1 MLKNNNFIL
10 VFFYIISCFSCAS
23 ANPYKGLKFPERDS
37 LLKHR
42 IEFIRRDFKSVGLFT
57 SVVNNGKIVYS
68 ATFGY
73 NPDYSDTTIRTPIR
87 DNDMFL
93 IASVSKTFVGTAIL
107 QLVEKKR
114 ITLDDDVNKYLDFSV
129 RNPKYPQ
136 IPITIRML
144 LCHRSSLKRNSPYPD
159 FLFVIKEGNTNK
171 LISLFEDFVPNSK
184 LSYSNMGFDILGA
197 VIENVTGIRFDDYVD
212 NNILKPLGLGGGYD
226 VQKLDT
232 SCFVRTYSYK
242 NGKFVKL
249 SPVYSKKRIQ
259 DNDYKL
265 GYSTSVLWPAGGM
278 VISGNDLTRYMM
290 AHMNK
295 GKLKGCKRILN
306 KQSEELLW
314 ARQEGTN
321 YGLSFV
327 HSILQKIIP
336 GVDLIGMTGGAR
348 GIHSV
353 MMFNPEERIGFVVI
367 CNGCTSK
374 SADGIEMNKL
384 IMKELYDAYIAH

>member
-1 MLKNNNFIL
+1 MLKKYNISL
-10 VFFYIISCFSCAS
+10 IFFYVFSCFSCAS
-23 ANPYKGLKFPERDS
+23 ANPYKGLTFIERDS

-42 IEFIRRDFKSVGLFT
+42 IEGIRENFKSVGLYV
-57 SVVNNGKIVYS
+57 SAVNKGVIVYS
-68 ATFGY
+68 STFGY
-73 NPDYSDTTIRTPIR
+73 NPDYSDTTKRIPIR
-87 DNDMFL
+87 DNDLFL

-114 ITLDDDVNKYLDFSV
+114 IALDDDVNKYLDFSV

-144 LCHRSSLKRNSPYPD
+144 LCHRSGLKRNSPYPD

-171 LISLFEDFVPNSK
+171 LISLFEDFAPNSK
-184 LSYSNMGFDILGA
+184 SSYSNMGFDILGA
-197 VIENVTGIRFDDYVD
+197 VIENVTGIRFDDYVN

-232 SCFVRTYSYK
+232 SRFVRTYSYK
-242 NGKFVKL
+242 DGKYVKL

-259 DNDYKL
+259 DKDYKL
-265 GYSTSVLWPAGGM
+265 GYSTTVLWPAGGM
-278 VISGNDLTRYMM
+278 VISGKDLTKYML
-290 AHMNK
+290 AHIKK
-295 GKLKGCKRILN
+295 GKLKGTKRIL
-306 KQSEELLW
+306 KEQSERLLW
-314 ARQEGTN
+314 ERQMKSGF
-321 YGLSFV
+321 GLSFV
-327 HSILQKIIP
+327 HVSQTFI
-336 GVDLIGMTGGAR
+336 GVDLVGMTGGAR

-353 MMFNPEERIGFVVI
+353 MMFNPEQKLGFVVI

-384 IMKELYDAYIAH
+384 IMKELYDAYIVH

>member
-1 MLKNNNFIL
+1 MFKYLL
-10 VFFYIISCFSCAS
+10 LTFFYCVACFSCTG
-23 ANPYKGLKFPERDS
+23 ANPYKGLTVSERDS
-37 LLKHR
+37 LLKYR
-42 IEFIRRDFKSVGLFT
+42 IECIRRNFKSIGLFT

-73 NPDYSDTTIRTPIR
+73 NPDYDDTTKRTPIR
-87 DNDMFL
+87 TDDMFL
-93 IASVSKTFVGTAIL
+93 LASVSKTFVGTAIL

-144 LCHRSSLKRNSPYPD
+144 LCHRSGLKRNSPYPD
-159 FLFVIKEGNTNK
+159 FLFVIKEGKTNK
-171 LISLFEDFVPNSK
+171 LISLFEDFAPNSK
-184 LSYSNMGFDILGA
+184 SSYSNMGFDVLGA

-212 NNILKPLGLGGGYD
+212 KNILKPLGLGGGYD
-226 VQKLDT
+226 IQKLDT
-232 SCFVRTYSYK
+232 CRFVRTYSYK
-242 NGKFVKL
+242 NGKFVML
-249 SPVYSKKRIQ
+249 SPVYSKKRIK

-278 VISGNDLTRYMM
+278 IISGNDLTRYMM

-295 GKLKGCKRILN
+295 GKLKGCKKILN

-314 ARQEGTN
+314 ARQEGTD
-321 YGLSFV
+321 YGLSFA
-327 HSILQKIIP
+327 HFHFKKNIP

-353 MMFNPEERIGFVVI
+353 MMFNPEERIGFVII

-384 IMKELYDAYIAH
+384 IMKELYDAYIVH